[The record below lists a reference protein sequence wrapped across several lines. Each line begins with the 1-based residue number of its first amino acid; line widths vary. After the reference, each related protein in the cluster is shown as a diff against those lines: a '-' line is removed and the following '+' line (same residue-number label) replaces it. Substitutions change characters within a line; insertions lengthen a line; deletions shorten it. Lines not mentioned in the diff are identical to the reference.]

1 MPTETQTPTIIAEL
15 ELVVNGTN
23 SLTIRDTD
31 LQEAA
36 EVLRPIAESIPGA
49 LVYAGS
55 LVVRNEAEAAVA
67 AGKREAMLAN
77 AKLAKATIT
86 GFQGGIISRLHL
98 LHRSWTAFRA
108 LFDPLETAAKQTKAA
123 IIKWQE
129 EEERK
134 ARAEEAKLQAEADER
149 ARKERE
155 RLEKEAVKLKTAERR
170 EERLEAAAA
179 VVAPVVRVEAP
190 KAAVSV
196 QKRWHVETI
205 DMPAFVAAVAA
216 DPTGMLIGFLEARE
230 SALAR
235 AKAANPAMTV
245 PGVTFAH
252 KAV

>member
-1 MPTETQTPTIIAEL
+1 MTATTEQPAITAEL
-15 ELVVNGTN
+15 ELVVNDTN

-55 LVVRNEAEAAVA
+55 LVVRNEAEAAA
-67 AGKREAMLAN
+67 AAEQREAMLAN
-77 AKLAKATIT
+77 AKLAKETVNK
-86 GFQGGIISRLHL
+86 FNNGIIERLFRA
-98 LHRSWTAFRA
+98 HRRWTAFRA

-134 ARAEEAKLQAEADER
+134 ARAEQARLQAEADER

-155 RLEKEAVKLKTAERR
+155 KLEREAAKLKTAEKR

-196 QKRWHVETI
+196 QKRWTVERI

-235 AKAANPAMTV
+235 AKAANPAMTI
-245 PGVTFAH
+245 PGVTFVH